1 VRFVN
6 HFLDGLQENR
16 VRFFRLF
23 SYFWWWSVVCK
34 RFHCIFYNQTNFLT
48 SNWQKLT
55 SGRAMG
61 QNAVRPDRKEPH
73 KRYDVRD
80 GSSCEKVNIS
90 DIQTCWVCRAELLPF
105 CLFLLSWPELLPHF
119 PTMAERNE
127 KCGLRTRERPFF
139 CADLRLWP
147 ANIDKLKAG

>member
-105 CLFLLSWPELLPHF
+105 SSQLAWVVASLSNDGRKKWKVWPENPRKAFLLRG
-119 PTMAERNE
+119 PTT
-127 KCGLRTRERPFF
+127 LTS
-139 CADLRLWP
+139 
-147 ANIDKLKAG
+147 